1 MSKAEERALKAYPVK
16 IAERDGYDEKLRER
30 KGFVKGYHQAEKDY
44 GIIWHKDGLPS
55 RNPQDSRFSNQ
66 CLLCMTGGWFEIGY
80 YSFEQNAWFFPD
92 GTGEPIGAAPK
103 GWVELVEP
111 KD

>member
-1 MSKAEERALKAYPVK
+1 M
-16 IAERDGYDEKLRER
+16 D
-30 KGFVKGYHQAEKDY
+30 
-44 GIIWHKDGLPS
+44 IIWRKDGLPS

-80 YSFEQNAWFFPD
+80 YSFEQI
-92 GTGEPIGAAPK
+92 T
-103 GWVELVEP
+103 EP

>member
-1 MSKAEERALKAYPVK
+1 M
-16 IAERDGYDEKLRER
+16 D
-30 KGFVKGYHQAEKDY
+30 
-44 GIIWHKDGLPS
+44 IIWHKDGLPQ